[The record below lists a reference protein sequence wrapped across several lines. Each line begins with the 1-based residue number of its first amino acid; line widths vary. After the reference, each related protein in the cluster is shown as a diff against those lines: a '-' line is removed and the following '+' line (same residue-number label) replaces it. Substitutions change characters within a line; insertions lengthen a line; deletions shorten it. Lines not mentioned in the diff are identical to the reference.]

1 VTGRTSKSGQL
12 PTSWPLYNN
21 LKRIKYTK
29 INCGNS
35 CSNSHLQQSQLL
47 HVLHVR
53 KIASFV
59 SARMSTRNMIK
70 RADIMRVT
78 DLEGFTLSELTGQ
91 RADYMANKAN
101 EKTESQKTGGR
112 SEALVKI
119 LIIPRGSWKSLT
131 F

>member
-1 VTGRTSKSGQL
+1 
-12 PTSWPLYNN
+12 
-21 LKRIKYTK
+21 
-29 INCGNS
+29 
-35 CSNSHLQQSQLL
+35 
-47 HVLHVR
+47 
-53 KIASFV
+53 
-59 SARMSTRNMIK
+59 MSTRNMIK

-91 RADYMANKAN
+91 RADYVANKAN